1 MKLLL
6 HTCCAPCS
14 VYCIKSLRKEGIE
27 PVVYWFNPN
36 IHPYIEYKT
45 RRDTLKEYTK
55 SIGINAIFD
64 ENYGLREFCKN
75 VVDDLENRC
84 VKYCYRV
91 RLEQTAKYAKEN
103 GYDTFSTTLLISPY
117 QNHEALKKIGE
128 EMAEKY
134 GLTFLY
140 RDFRSGFK
148 EGQTEARELG
158 LYMQKYC
165 GCVFSEEMRYY
176 NRNSIQTSNTNGYEI
191 PKEPRMQVKKI
202 ENKEDYIDLLLE
214 ADPSKDMI
222 HKYLNDSD
230 VYALK
235 KEDELISIA
244 VILHIDRK
252 TLELK
257 NIVTKENYRNKGY
270 AKTLLKSLC
279 GNYKQKYDRMLV
291 GTTENNIPFYVKQ
304 GFDKYEKT
312 IKNFFIDNYKEEI
325 IKYMKIHSDLY
336 KYDFIG
342 IVLRFFK
349 IPVRFKNR
357 YVCSFFVA
365 DVLEKAHICKFNKK
379 SRFVE
384 PKDFE
389 KIDGVKQVYE
399 GKYLLMNENT

>member
-1 MKLLL
+1 MKLLM
-6 HTCCAPCS
+6 HACCAPCS
-14 VYCIKSLRKEGIE
+14 VYCIDELRKENIE
-27 PVVYWFNPN
+27 PTIYWYNPN
-36 IHPYIEYKT
+36 IHPFKEYEA
-45 RRDTLKEYTK
+45 RRSCLIEYTK
-55 SIGINAIFD
+55 KINVECLIED
-64 ENYGLREFCKN
+64 EYGLDEFCKN
-75 VVDDLENRC
+75 VVQDLDGRC
-84 VKYCYRV
+84 NNYCYPV
-91 RLEQTAKYAKEN
+91 RLRKTFEYAKAN
-103 GYDTFSTTLLISPY
+103 NYDTVTTTLLYSIY
-117 QNHEALKKIGE
+117 QNHDYIKLLC
-128 EMAEKY
+128 EKY
-134 GLTFLY
+134 SKEYGIDFLY
-140 RDFRSGFK
+140 RDFRSGFWLGHNK
-148 EGQTEARELG
+148 AREEG

-176 NRNSIQTSNTNGYEI
+176 NRNRMQASNTNGYEM

-222 HKYLNDSD
+222 HKYLSDSD

-257 NIVTKENYRNKGY
+257 NIVTTEKYRNKGY

-325 IKYMKIHSDLY
+325 KDGDLICTDLIYYSKDLKKNKIL
-336 KYDFIG
+336 
-342 IVLRFFK
+342 
-349 IPVRFKNR
+349 
-357 YVCSFFVA
+357 
-365 DVLEKAHICKFNKK
+365 
-379 SRFVE
+379 
-384 PKDFE
+384 
-389 KIDGVKQVYE
+389 
-399 GKYLLMNENT
+399 

>member
-1 MKLLL
+1 MKLLM

-14 VYCIKSLRKEGIE
+14 VYCIDTLRKEGIE
-27 PVVYWFNPN
+27 PTIYWYNPN
-36 IHPYIEYKT
+36 IHPYMEYKA
-45 RRDTLKEYTK
+45 RRDTLKEYAESLNLK
-55 SIGINAIFD
+55 AIFEED
-64 ENYGLREFCKN
+64 YGLDNFCKN
-75 VVDDLENRC
+75 VVGDLQNRC
-84 VKYCYRV
+84 KNYCYPV
-91 RLEQTAKYAKEN
+91 RLKRTFEYAKEN
-103 GYDTFSTTLLISPY
+103 GYDAVTTTLLYSIY
-117 QNHEALKKIGE
+117 QNHDFIKEY
-128 EMAEKY
+128 MEKLSDEF
-134 GLTFLY
+134 GIDFLY
-140 RDFRSGFK
+140 RDFRVGFRD
-148 EGQTEARELG
+148 GQAKARELG

-165 GCVFSEEMRYY
+165 GCIFSEEMRYY
-176 NRNSIQTSNTNGYEI
+176 NRNSIRTSNINGYEI

-214 ADPSKDMI
+214 TDPSKDMI

-325 IKYMKIHSDLY
+325 KDGELTCTDLIY
-336 KYDFIG
+336 YSKD
-342 IVLRFFK
+342 L
-349 IPVRFKNR
+349 
-357 YVCSFFVA
+357 
-365 DVLEKAHICKFNKK
+365 KK
-379 SRFVE
+379 
-384 PKDFE
+384 K
-389 KIDGVKQVYE
+389 
-399 GKYLLMNENT
+399 

>member
-1 MKLLL
+1 M
-6 HTCCAPCS
+6 
-14 VYCIKSLRKEGIE
+14 V
-27 PVVYWFNPN
+27 
-36 IHPYIEYKT
+36 
-45 RRDTLKEYTK
+45 
-55 SIGINAIFD
+55 
-64 ENYGLREFCKN
+64 EFCKN

-91 RLEQTAKYAKEN
+91 RFEQTARYAKEH

-117 QNHEALKKIGE
+117 QNHNALKKIGE

-134 GLTFLY
+134 GLNFLY
-140 RDFRSGFK
+140 RDFRPGFR
-148 EGQTEARELG
+148 EGQAEARELG

-165 GCVFSEEMRYY
+165 GCVFSEKMRY
-176 NRNSIQTSNTNGYEI
+176 NNHNVPKPSIPNGYEMSR
-191 PKEPRMQVKKI
+191 EPRMQVKKI

-235 KEDELISIA
+235 NGDELISIA

-257 NIVTKENYRNKGY
+257 NIVTRENYRNKGY

-312 IKNFFIDNYKEEI
+312 IKNFFIDNYNEEI
-325 IKYMKIHSDLY
+325 KDEDLICTDLIY
-336 KYDFIG
+336 YSKD
-342 IVLRFFK
+342 LKKKFK
-349 IPVRFKNR
+349 DN
-357 YVCSFFVA
+357 
-365 DVLEKAHICKFNKK
+365 
-379 SRFVE
+379 
-384 PKDFE
+384 
-389 KIDGVKQVYE
+389 
-399 GKYLLMNENT
+399 